1 MSAASPVGQG
11 DAAGARTWRSVL
23 AEATDALGS
32 ESDARWIA
40 EEASGYTRA
49 ELVLRLDE
57 QMTARCGAYLAQ
69 MVERR
74 RAGEPLQY
82 VLGRWGF
89 RALDLMVD
97 PRVLIPR
104 PETEQVVEW
113 ALDAAR
119 QLGHDDLVVADLGTG
134 SGAIALSLA
143 RELPRAAVWAT
154 DVSADALDVARANTS
169 GIGMFAATR
178 VRLAEGSWWDAL
190 PGELR
195 GRLDLVV
202 SNPPYVAAD
211 EILGPEVDSWEPRI
225 ALRAGSDGLD
235 AIRAIVGDASSWLR
249 PGGVLV
255 VEIAPSQS
263 AAVRELAGAAGAARA
278 EVRTDALGRERG
290 LVAWWPGG

>member
-1 MSAASPVGQG
+1 MSAAGSLGQG

-32 ESDARWIA
+32 ESDARWIT

-49 ELVLRLDE
+49 ELVVRLDE
-57 QMTARCGAYLAQ
+57 PVTVRCGAYLAQ

-74 RAGEPLQY
+74 LAGEPLQY

-119 QLGHDDLVVADLGTG
+119 RLGHDDLVVADLGTG

-143 RELPRAAVWAT
+143 QELPRAAVWAT

-211 EILGPEVDSWEPRI
+211 EMLGPEVDAWEPRI
-225 ALRAGSDGLD
+225 ALCAGSDGLD
-235 AIRAIVGDASSWLR
+235 AIRAIVADAPGWLR
-249 PGGVLV
+249 PG
-255 VEIAPSQS
+255 
-263 AAVRELAGAAGAARA
+263 
-278 EVRTDALGRERG
+278 
-290 LVAWWPGG
+290 

>member
-1 MSAASPVGQG
+1 
-11 DAAGARTWRSVL
+11 
-23 AEATDALGS
+23 
-32 ESDARWIA
+32 
-40 EEASGYTRA
+40 
-49 ELVLRLDE
+49 
-57 QMTARCGAYLAQ
+57 
-69 MVERR
+69 
-74 RAGEPLQY
+74 
-82 VLGRWGF
+82 
-89 RALDLMVD
+89 LDLMVD

-119 QLGHDDLVVADLGTG
+119 RLGRDDLVVADLGTG

-143 RELPRAAVWAT
+143 QELPRAAVWAT

-169 GIGMFAATR
+169 GIGMFAGTR
-178 VRLAEGSWWDAL
+178 VRLIEGSWWDAL

-195 GRLDLVV
+195 GRIDLVV

-211 EILGPEVDSWEPRI
+211 ETLAPEVDSWEPPI
-225 ALRAGSDGLD
+225 ALRAGADGLD
-235 AIRAIVGDASSWLR
+235 AIRAIVGDASGWLR

-255 VEIAPSQS
+255 VEIAPSQA
-263 AAVRELAGAAGAARA
+263 AAVRELAAAAGAARV